1 MSKVSLGV
9 LEVAYTDEEGATTTG
24 EVAEILE
31 KKYDVMATFVDAHAD
46 KIKDDV
52 ASVYVLFLNNYLK
65 TGETWGGH
73 KEFPL
78 EKVDS
83 EFSDY
88 LDRDEWQRITGR
100 TIMAAALGLSSRKKD
115 KQYSGPR
122 PAFIDTRL
130 YQRSFRAFLKK

>member
-9 LEVAYTDEEGATTTG
+9 KEVAYTDEEGATTTG

-31 KKYDVMATFVDAHAD
+31 AKYDVMGVFIDARMD

-65 TGETWGGH
+65 TGETWGGF

-78 EKVDS
+78 EGVDA

-100 TIMAAALGLSSRKKD
+100 TIRAAALGLSSRKKD

-122 PAFIDTRL
+122 PAFIDTRH
-130 YQRSFRAFLKK
+130 YQRSFRAYLKK

>member
-1 MSKVSLGV
+1 MSRVTLGV
-9 LEVAYTDEEGATTTG
+9 LEVAYTDEEGGTTTG

-31 KKYDVMATFVDAHAD
+31 KKYDVMGTFVDAHAD

-78 EKVDS
+78 EKVDA
-83 EFSDY
+83 EFKDY